1 MTKSDLRLRYTE
13 KRQTLSQDE
22 VLSLSEKIFENFLV
36 QFKPVPS
43 QKIHCFLPITEK
55 KEINTRSF
63 IKYFFDH
70 QIRIFVPKVSHGK
83 LISVEIS
90 RDTSF
95 IKSFW
100 NILEPASNIDSAQKD
115 FDFVITPLLYCD
127 DEGNRVGYGKGFYDE
142 FFGSISSKALK
153 IGVSLFQP
161 VEKVDDAAANDVRLD
176 YLVTPT
182 EVLSFRG

>member
-55 KEINTRSF
+55 KEINTRIF
-63 IKYFFDH
+63 IQYFFDH
-70 QIRIFVPKVSHGK
+70 QIRVYVPKVSHGK
-83 LISVEIS
+83 LISVEIT
-90 RDTSF
+90 RETAY

-100 NILEPASNIDSAQKD
+100 NILEPESNIDSEEKD

-142 FFGSISSKALK
+142 FFGNISSKALK
-153 IGVSLFQP
+153 IGVSIFP
-161 VEKVDDAAANDVRLD
+161 PAEKIDDVFEGDIPLD